1 MNCHNL
7 TIGKKVALGF
17 GLILLL
23 LGVVGLLSF
32 SGVKGIVYNAE
43 QVINGNKLDGMLA
56 QKEVDH
62 LKWVNNV
69 NALLTNDRVTELNVQ
84 TDHKQCGF
92 GKWLYGEERQAA
104 EKLVP
109 SLAPLLK
116 SIEAPHH
123 HLHASAIEIDKHFNQ
138 ADVHLPALLL
148 QRQIDHLKWAA
159 DIRSAFLNKDNEL
172 NVQTDHTLC
181 ALGKWLRTDDAK
193 QAYQSGSQ
201 RFKTEW
207 DEMIAHHQKL
217 HKSAESIQKLIKHSP
232 ANAKLVFEETTAPLL
247 EKTIHHLENLRE
259 EANHELSGML
269 KAKEIFAAQ
278 TLPALEEVQK
288 ILMEIRREAR
298 ENIMTDQAML
308 SAAKG
313 TRRSVTIVSVIAI
326 IAGILVAFFIAKSIV
341 AILSRISMQM
351 EEGADQVASAANQV
365 SSASQSLAE
374 GASEQAASI
383 EETSSALEEMASMT
397 RQNADNANQ
406 ANTLMKEANKVVDEA
421 DKSMQNL
428 TDSMGQIASASEKTS
443 KIIKTIDEIAF
454 QTNLLA
460 LNAAVEA
467 ARAGEAGAGFAV
479 VADEVRN
486 LAMRAAD
493 AAKNT
498 SELIEGTV
506 KKVEDGSSLVSETN
520 TAFSR
525 VAEDVGKVSNLVGEI
540 SAASN
545 EQSQGI
551 GQINQAVT
559 EMDKVT
565 QQNAASAEESASAS
579 EEMNVQATQMKR
591 NVDHLMILVGGS
603 NGNGNGNG
611 KAHNRAS
618 GLHDQPPGRFMA
630 PQRKNSGNGDKP
642 EAQQPGHRQLV
653 ATDFQMKHKKPEEI
667 IPMGDEHFED
677 F

>member
-1 MNCHNL
+1 MSWNNL

-17 GLILLL
+17 GLIIVL
-23 LGVVGLLSF
+23 LGVVGLLAF
-32 SGVKGIVYNAE
+32 SGVKGIVYNAG
-43 QVINGNKLDGMLA
+43 QVIEGNKLDGMLA

-69 NALLTNDRVTELNVQ
+69 NALLTDDSVTELNVQ

-92 GKWLYGEERQAA
+92 GKWLYGEQRQAA

-109 SLAPLLK
+109 GLAPLLK
-116 SIEAPHH
+116 SIEEPHH
-123 HLHASAIEIDKHFNQ
+123 RLHASAIEIGKHFNQ
-138 ADVHLPALLL
+138 ADP
-148 QRQIDHLKWAA
+148 
-159 DIRSAFLNKDNEL
+159 S
-172 NVQTDHTLC
+172 
-181 ALGKWLRTDDAK
+181 
-193 QAYQSGSQ
+193 
-201 RFKTEW
+201 
-207 DEMIAHHQKL
+207 
-217 HKSAESIQKLIKHSP
+217 
-232 ANAKLVFEETTAPLL
+232 
-247 EKTIHHLENLRE
+247 
-259 EANHELSGML
+259 
-269 KAKEIFAAQ
+269 KAKELYTTQ
-278 TLPALEEVQK
+278 TNPALHEVQNT
-288 ILMEIRREAR
+288 LREIRRKAR

-313 TRRSVTIVSVIAI
+313 TQRNVTIVAGIAI
-326 IAGILVAFFIAKSIV
+326 IVGVLFAFFIAKGIV
-341 AILSRISMQM
+341 AVLSRISMQM
-351 EEGADQVASAANQV
+351 EEGADQVASASNQV

-406 ANTLMKEANKVVDEA
+406 ANTLMKEANKVVDDA
-421 DKSMQNL
+421 DNSMQNL
-428 TDSMGQIASASEKTS
+428 TNSMGQIAAASEETS

-498 SELIEGTV
+498 SELIESTV
-506 KKVEDGSSLVSETN
+506 KKVEDGSALVTETN

-525 VAEDVGKVSNLVGEI
+525 VAEDVGKVGNLVSEI

-551 GQINQAVT
+551 SQINQAVT

-565 QQNAASAEESASAS
+565 QQNAANAEESASAS
-579 EEMNVQATQMKR
+579 EEMNAQAIQMKSI
-591 NVDHLMILVGGS
+591 VDHLMVLVGG
-603 NGNGNGNG
+603 NNGNG
-611 KAHNRAS
+611 KARTKAS
-618 GLHDQPPGRFMA
+618 GFHEQPSETVM
-630 PQRKNSGNGDKP
+630 KLESNNNGNGQKP
-642 EAQQPGHRQLV
+642 AAQPSDSRQQI
-653 ATDFQMKHKKPEEI
+653 AGEFQMKPKKPEDI

>member
-1 MNCHNL
+1 MSWNNL

-17 GLILLL
+17 GLILALL
-23 LGVVGLLSF
+23 SVVGLLSF
-32 SGVKGIVYNAE
+32 SGVKGIVYNAG

-69 NALLTNDRVTELNVQ
+69 NALLTDDSVTELNVQ

-92 GKWLYGEERQAA
+92 GKWLYGEERMAA

-109 SLAPLLK
+109 GLAPMLK
-116 SIEAPHH
+116 SIEDPHH
-123 HLHASAIEIDKHFNQ
+123 RLHVSAIDIEKHFNQ

-159 DIRSAFLNKDNEL
+159 KIRDAFLNNDKRL

-181 ALGKWLRTDDAK
+181 ALGKWLRTDEAK
-193 QAYQSGSQ
+193 QAYQSGDQ
-201 RFKTEW
+201 RFKAEW
-207 DEMIAHHQKL
+207 DDMIAHHREL
-217 HKSAESIQKLIKHSP
+217 HKSAITIQELLQHSP
-232 ANAKLVFEETTAPLL
+232 ADAKRVFDDTTALLL
-247 EKTIHHLENLRE
+247 EKTIDHLESLRE
-259 EANHELSGML
+259 EANHELAGML
-269 KAKEIFAAQ
+269 KAKEIFASQ
-278 TLPALEEVQK
+278 TVPALHEVQNTLK
-288 ILMEIRREAR
+288 EIRQEAR
-298 ENIMTDQAML
+298 ENIMTDEAML

-313 TRRSVTIVSVIAI
+313 TKRNVTIVSVVAI
-326 IAGILVAFFIAKSIV
+326 ISGILVAFFIAKGIV
-341 AILSRISMQM
+341 TILTRISMQM
-351 EEGADQVASAANQV
+351 EEGADQVASASNQV

-406 ANTLMKEANKVVDEA
+406 ANTLMKEANKVVEEA

-428 TDSMGQIASASEKTS
+428 TDSMGQIAAASEETS

-493 AAKNT
+493 AARNT
-498 SELIEGTV
+498 SELIESTV
-506 KKVEDGSSLVSETN
+506 KKVEDGSALVGETN

-525 VAEDVGKVSNLVGEI
+525 VADDVGKVGNLVSEI

-551 GQINQAVT
+551 SQINRAVT

-565 QQNAASAEESASAS
+565 QQNAANAEESASAS
-579 EEMNVQATQMKR
+579 EEMNAQATQMKS
-591 NVDHLMILVGGS
+591 NVDHLMILVGG
-603 NGNGNGNG
+603 GRGNG
-611 KAHNRAS
+611 KVHTKAT
-618 GLHDQPPGRFMA
+618 GLHDQPSGPA
-630 PQRKNSGNGDKP
+630 AQLERKSGGNGSKS
-642 EAQQPGHRQLV
+642 EAVQPDHRQP
-653 ATDFQMKHKKPEEI
+653 AAKDFQMKPKKPEDI

>member
-1 MNCHNL
+1 MNVNNW
-7 TIGKKVALGF
+7 TIGRKVALGF

-23 LGVVGLLSF
+23 LSVVGLLSF
-32 SGVKGIVYNAE
+32 SGFKGIV
-43 QVINGNKLDGMLA
+43 QVIDGNKLDGMLA
-56 QKEVDH
+56 QKLVDH
-62 LKWVNNV
+62 LKWANNV
-69 NALLTNDRVTELNVQ
+69 STLLTDDSVTELTVQ

-92 GKWLYGEERQAA
+92 GKWLYGEERRAA
-104 EKLVP
+104 ERLIP

-116 SIEAPHH
+116 SIEEPHH
-123 HLHASAIEIDKHFNQ
+123 RLHLSAIEIDKHFNQ
-138 ADVHLPALLL
+138 VDAHLPALLL

-159 DIRSAFLNKDNEL
+159 TIRSAFLNKASEL
-172 NVQTDHTLC
+172 KVQTDHTRC
-181 ALGKWLRTDDAK
+181 ALGQWLRTDEAQ
-193 QAYQSGSQ
+193 QAYQSASR
-201 RFKTEW
+201 RFKAEW
-207 DEMIAHHQKL
+207 DQMIVHHEKL
-217 HKSAESIQKLIKHSP
+217 HQSATSIQELIKHSP
-232 ANAKLVFEETTAPLL
+232 ADARRIFEKTTAPLL
-247 EKTIHHLENLRE
+247 DQTLHHLENLWE
-259 EANHELSGML
+259 EAHHQSNGML
-269 KAKEIFAAQ
+269 KAEEIFTTE
-278 TLPALEEVQK
+278 TLPALDEVQQ
-288 ILMEIRREAR
+288 ILADIRQEAR
-298 ENIMTDQAML
+298 ANIMTDQAML
-308 SAAKG
+308 AAAKG
-313 TRRSVTIVSVIAI
+313 TRRNVTIVSVAAI
-326 IAGILVAFFIAKSIV
+326 IAGILAAFFITKGIV
-341 AILSRISMQM
+341 TLLSRISVQM

-406 ANTLMKEANKVVDEA
+406 ADTLMKEANKVVEEA
-421 DKSMQNL
+421 DKSMQDL
-428 TDSMGQIASASEKTS
+428 TDSMGQIASASEETS

-493 AAKNT
+493 AAKST
-498 SELIEGTV
+498 SELIDSTV
-506 KKVEDGSSLVSETN
+506 KKVEDGSCLVSETN

-525 VAEDVGKVSNLVGEI
+525 VAEDVSKVSNLVGEI

-551 GQINQAVT
+551 SQINQAVT

-579 EEMNVQATQMKR
+579 EEMNAQATQMKG

-603 NGNGNGNG
+603 NGNGQ
-611 KAHNRAS
+611 APDRAS
-618 GLHDQPPGRFMA
+618 GLHDRSFGPFVTFH
-630 PQRKNSGNGDKP
+630 RKKGGKP
-642 EAQQPGHRQLV
+642 EAQQPGHLHLVSTASRRQ
-653 ATDFQMKHKKPEEI
+653 HKKPEEI
-667 IPMGDEHFED
+667 IPLDDEYFED

>member
-1 MNCHNL
+1 MIGNNL
-7 TIGKKVALGF
+7 TIGKKVAMGF
-17 GLILLL
+17 GLIIVLLA
-23 LGVVGLLSF
+23 VVGLLSF
-32 SGVKGIVYNAE
+32 SGVKGIVFNAG

-69 NALLTNDRVTELNVQ
+69 NALLTDDSVTELSVE

-92 GKWLYGEERQAA
+92 GKWLYGEERHAA

-116 SIEAPHH
+116 SIEDPHH
-123 HLHASAIEIDKHFNQ
+123 RLHASAIDIKKHFNH

-148 QRQIDHLKWAA
+148 QRQIDHLRWAA
-159 DIRSAFLNKDNEL
+159 KIRDAFLNSDKKL
-172 NVQTDHTLC
+172 NVQTDHTQC
-181 ALGKWLRTDDAK
+181 ALGKWLRTNEAK
-193 QAYQSGSQ
+193 QAYQSGNQ
-201 RFKTEW
+201 RFKAEW
-207 DEMIAHHQKL
+207 DEMIAHHKEL
-217 HKSAESIQKLIKHSP
+217 HESAKSIQELIKHSP
-232 ANAKLVFEETTAPLL
+232 AHAKLVFEDTTAPLL
-247 EKTIHHLENLRE
+247 DKTIHHLEGLRE
-259 EANHELSGML
+259 EANHQLAGML
-269 KAKEIFAAQ
+269 KAKDIFTSR
-278 TLPALEEVQK
+278 TLPALHDVQNTLKK
-288 ILMEIRREAR
+288 IRQEAR

-308 SAAKG
+308 SAAK
-313 TRRSVTIVSVIAI
+313 VTQRNVSIVAGIAI
-326 IAGILVAFFIAKSIV
+326 MAGALFAFFIAKGIV
-341 AILSRISMQM
+341 SVLSRITMQM
-351 EEGADQVASAANQV
+351 EEGADQVASASNQV
-365 SSASQSLAE
+365 SSASQSLAK

-406 ANTLMKEANKVVDEA
+406 ANTLMKEANKVVDDA
-421 DKSMQNL
+421 DNSMQNL
-428 TDSMGQIASASEKTS
+428 TSSMGQIAKASEETS

-486 LAMRAAD
+486 LAMRAAA

-498 SELIEGTV
+498 SELIESTV
-506 KKVEDGSSLVSETN
+506 KKVEDGSALVAETN
-520 TAFSR
+520 TAFSQ
-525 VAEDVGKVSNLVGEI
+525 VAEDVGKVGSLVSEI

-551 GQINQAVT
+551 SQINQAVT

-579 EEMNVQATQMKR
+579 EEMNAQAIQMKSI
-591 NVDHLMILVGGS
+591 VDHLMALVGG
-603 NGNGNGNG
+603 NNGNG
-611 KAHNRAS
+611 KAHTKAS
-618 GLHDQPPGRFMA
+618 GSHDQTPEAIVKHRS
-630 PQRKNSGNGDKP
+630 KNNGNGHKT
-642 EAQQPGHRQLV
+642 EAQQSDHFQQIV
-653 ATDFQMKHKKPEEI
+653 KEFQMNHKKPEDI
-667 IPMGDEHFED
+667 IPMEDEHFED

>member
-1 MNCHNL
+1 MSWNNL

-17 GLILLL
+17 GLILALL
-23 LGVVGLLSF
+23 STVGLLSF
-32 SGVKGIVYNAE
+32 SGVKGIVRNAA
-43 QVINGNKLDGMLA
+43 QVIDGNKLDGMLA

-69 NALLTNDRVTELNVQ
+69 NALLTDDSVTELNVQ
-84 TDHKQCGF
+84 TDHNQCAF
-92 GKWLYGEERQAA
+92 GKWLYGKERQSA

-123 HLHASAIEIDKHFNQ
+123 RLHESAIDIKKHFTQ

-159 DIRSAFLNKDNEL
+159 NIRDAFLNSETQL
-172 NVQTDHTLC
+172 SVQTDPALC
-181 ALGKWLRTDDAK
+181 ALGKWLRTDEAK
-193 QAYQSGSQ
+193 RAYQSGNQ
-201 RFKTEW
+201 RFKAEW
-207 DEMIAHHQKL
+207 DEMIAHHKEL
-217 HKSAESIQKLIKHSP
+217 HYSAKTIQERLKHSP
-232 ANAKLVFEETTAPLL
+232 VDAKRVFDDTTAPLL
-247 EKTIHHLENLRE
+247 EKTIHYLENLRE
-259 EANHELSGML
+259 EAHHQLAGML

-278 TLPALEEVQK
+278 TLPALHDVQD
-288 ILMEIRREAR
+288 ILKNIRNEAR
-298 ENIMTDQAML
+298 ANIMTDEVML

-313 TRRSVTIVSVIAI
+313 TQRNVTIVSVVAI
-326 IAGILVAFFIAKSIV
+326 IAGILFAFFIAKGIV
-341 AILSRISMQM
+341 TVLFRISMQM
-351 EEGADQVASAANQV
+351 EEGADQVASASNQV

-421 DKSMQNL
+421 DASMKNL
-428 TDSMGQIASASEKTS
+428 TDSMSQIAAASEETS

-498 SELIEGTV
+498 SQLIESTV
-506 KKVEDGSSLVSETN
+506 RKVEDGSTLVSETN

-525 VAEDVGKVSNLVGEI
+525 VADDVGKVGNLVSEI

-551 GQINQAVT
+551 SQINQAVT

-565 QQNAASAEESASAS
+565 QQNAANAEESASAS
-579 EEMNVQATQMKR
+579 EEMNAQAMQMKS
-591 NVDHLMILVGGS
+591 NVDHLLILVGG
-603 NGNGNGNG
+603 GNG
-611 KAHNRAS
+611 KAHTKAS
-618 GLHDQPPGRFMA
+618 GVHDQPSQPVA
-630 PQRKNSGNGDKP
+630 QIHRKEGGNGSRP
-642 EAQQPGHRQLV
+642 EAQQPDHHQLT
-653 ATDFQMKHKKPEEI
+653 ATGFQIKPKRPEDI

>member
-1 MNCHNL
+1 MSWNSL

-17 GLILLL
+17 GLMIVL

-32 SGVKGIVYNAE
+32 SGVKGIVHNAE
-43 QVINGNKLDGMLA
+43 QVIDGNKLDGMLA

-62 LKWVNNV
+62 LKWVNDV
-69 NALLTNDRVTELNVQ
+69 NALLTDDSVTELTVQ
-84 TDHKQCGF
+84 TDHRQCGF
-92 GKWLYGEERQAA
+92 GKWLYGEQRQAA
-104 EKLVP
+104 EQLVP
-109 SLAPLLK
+109 GLAPLFK
-116 SIEAPHH
+116 SIEDPHH
-123 HLHASAIEIDKHFNQ
+123 RLHASAIEIGKHFNQ

-148 QRQIDHLKWAA
+148 QRQIDHLQWAA
-159 DIRSAFLNKDNEL
+159 KIRSAFLNHDNKL
-172 NVQTDHTLC
+172 DVQTDHTQC
-181 ALGKWLRTDDAK
+181 ALGKWLRTDEAK
-193 QAYQSGSQ
+193 RAYQSGNQ
-201 RFKTEW
+201 RFKAEW
-207 DEMIAHHQKL
+207 DEMIAHHKAL
-217 HKSAESIQKLIKHSP
+217 HKSATEIQDLIKHSP
-232 ANAKLVFEETTAPLL
+232 TNAKLVFEDTTAPLL
-247 EKTIHHLENLRE
+247 EKTIAHLEGLRE
-259 EANHELSGML
+259 EANHQLAGML
-269 KAKEIFAAQ
+269 KAKELFAAQ
-278 TLPALEEVQK
+278 TIPALHEVQHTLK
-288 ILMEIRREAR
+288 EIRNKAR
-298 ENIMTDQAML
+298 ENIMTDRAML

-313 TRRSVTIVSVIAI
+313 TQRSVTIVAGIAI
-326 IAGILVAFFIAKSIV
+326 FAGVLFAFFIAKGIV
-341 AILSRISMQM
+341 TILSRISTQM
-351 EEGADQVASAANQV
+351 EEGADQVASASNQV

-374 GASEQAASI
+374 GASQQAASI

-406 ANTLMKEANKVVDEA
+406 ANTLMKEANKVVDDA
-421 DKSMQNL
+421 DNSMQNL
-428 TDSMGQIASASEKTS
+428 TDSMGQIAAASEETS

-498 SELIEGTV
+498 SELIESTV
-506 KKVEDGSSLVSETN
+506 KKVEDGSTLVTETN

-525 VAEDVGKVSNLVGEI
+525 VAEDVGKVGNLVGEI

-551 GQINQAVT
+551 SQINQTVT

-579 EEMNVQATQMKR
+579 EEMNAQAIQMKSI
-591 NVDHLMILVGGS
+591 VDHLMVLVGGK
-603 NGNGNGNG
+603 NGNG
-611 KAHNRAS
+611 KAHTKAS
-618 GLHDQPPGRFMA
+618 GLSGQPAEAGLK
-630 PQRKNSGNGDKP
+630 PQGKNNGNGHQP
-642 EAQQPGHRQLV
+642 ETQPREPRRLI
-653 ATDFQMKHKKPEEI
+653 AKEFQMKHQKPEEI

>member
-1 MNCHNL
+1 MSWNNL

-17 GLILLL
+17 GLIIVL

-32 SGVKGIVYNAE
+32 SGVKGIVYNAG
-43 QVINGNKLDGMLA
+43 QVIEGNKLDGMLA

-62 LKWVNNV
+62 LKWANNV
-69 NALLTNDRVTELNVQ
+69 NALLTDDSVTELKVQ

-92 GKWLYGEERQAA
+92 GKWLYGEQRQAA

-109 SLAPLLK
+109 GLAPLLK
-116 SIEAPHH
+116 SIEEPHH
-123 HLHASAIEIDKHFNQ
+123 RLHASAIEIGKHFNQ
-138 ADVHLPALLL
+138 ADV
-148 QRQIDHLKWAA
+148 
-159 DIRSAFLNKDNEL
+159 S
-172 NVQTDHTLC
+172 
-181 ALGKWLRTDDAK
+181 
-193 QAYQSGSQ
+193 
-201 RFKTEW
+201 
-207 DEMIAHHQKL
+207 
-217 HKSAESIQKLIKHSP
+217 
-232 ANAKLVFEETTAPLL
+232 
-247 EKTIHHLENLRE
+247 
-259 EANHELSGML
+259 
-269 KAKEIFAAQ
+269 KAKELYATQ
-278 TLPALEEVQK
+278 TIPALHEVQNT
-288 ILMEIRREAR
+288 LREIRREAR
-298 ENIMTDQAML
+298 KNIMTDQAML

-313 TRRSVTIVSVIAI
+313 TQRNVTTVAGIAI
-326 IAGILVAFFIAKSIV
+326 IVGALFAFFIAKGIV
-341 AILSRISMQM
+341 AVLSRISMQM
-351 EEGADQVASAANQV
+351 EEGADQVASASNQV

-374 GASEQAASI
+374 GASQQAASI

-406 ANTLMKEANKVVDEA
+406 ANTLMKEANKVVDDA
-421 DKSMQNL
+421 DNSMQNL
-428 TDSMGQIASASEKTS
+428 TNSMGQIAAASEETS

-498 SELIEGTV
+498 SELIESTV
-506 KKVEDGSSLVSETN
+506 KKVEDGSALVNETN

-525 VAEDVGKVSNLVGEI
+525 VAEDVGKVGNLVSEI

-551 GQINQAVT
+551 SQINQAVM

-565 QQNAASAEESASAS
+565 QQNAANAEESASAS
-579 EEMNVQATQMKR
+579 EEMNAQAMQMKSI
-591 NVDHLMILVGGS
+591 VDHMMVLVGGNKGNGKTRTKAS
-603 NGNGNGNG
+603 GFHEQPSETVMKLESNDNGNGHKPG
-611 KAHNRAS
+611 A
-618 GLHDQPPGRFMA
+618 QPPDSR
-630 PQRKNSGNGDKP
+630 
-642 EAQQPGHRQLV
+642 QQIARQ
-653 ATDFQMKHKKPEEI
+653 FQMKHKKPEDI